1 MVCSH
6 QSLVTSYLRLLIPS
20 PWSLIPAFKLPYF
33 PTGGEI
39 DISLRIAYNRY
50 VPLGMYRFRQEILG
64 HKQRVGI
71 PPSR

>member
-6 QSLVTSYLRLLIPS
+6 QSPVTSHQLLAAPS
-20 PWSLIPAFKLPYF
+20 PWSLIPAFKLPYS
-33 PTGGEI
+33 PTGGQI